1 MSKRKMILISID
13 SFVGSDL
20 EIMRKLPNF
29 SSLLEKSSVVYSNQ
43 TTYPSYTHSIHTS
56 ISTGCYPAT
65 HGVNSNEHP
74 EPGNLEPV
82 WFESCTDVKVPTLA
96 QEARRHG
103 YTVAEVYWP
112 LTLGDDAEW
121 NIHRAGIHVI
131 PENEQEVIRRRST
144 PGFFDEV
151 YPYIRE
157 AFSMSR
163 DYASDEVCFRTAEYL
178 IDRHQPDFMEIHL
191 VAIDH
196 IRHHDGV
203 YSRALHDAYRYL
215 DGGFGRILAALRRQ
229 GLEDE
234 TILAVTSDHGHLD
247 IRQVVS
253 INRFFRDHG
262 LIETDSE
269 GRLVSWKAWMQSCSL
284 SGHVYIRDNDPAV
297 AAQVLELLQAHSR
310 ELEIERIFTREEVE
324 REWHLTGDFTY
335 VIESFGNSSFSSNY
349 NWELY
354 TSTSNSSYRTSKA
367 THGHLPCKGV
377 QPCFFVRNP
386 FSTEQVYLP
395 EGRII
400 DQAPTLARLMG
411 FEMTTC
417 DGQAVEALLK

>member
-1 MSKRKMILISID
+1 
-13 SFVGSDL
+13 
-20 EIMRKLPNF
+20 
-29 SSLLEKSSVVYSNQ
+29 
-43 TTYPSYTHSIHTS
+43 
-56 ISTGCYPAT
+56 
-65 HGVNSNEHP
+65 
-74 EPGNLEPV
+74 
-82 WFESCTDVKVPTLA
+82 
-96 QEARRHG
+96 
-103 YTVAEVYWP
+103 
-112 LTLGDDAEW
+112 
-121 NIHRAGIHVI
+121 
-131 PENEQEVIRRRST
+131 
-144 PGFFDEV
+144 
-151 YPYIRE
+151 
-157 AFSMSR
+157 MSR

-203 YSRALHDAYRYL
+203 YSSALHDAYRYL